1 MENDMDIKKLS
12 TKEQVLTAM
21 DRVYSNALTTT
32 SGGNISAIDK
42 DGHIFITPSGIDKGT
57 LTLDDIVEVCPDGMR
72 IGRHAPSME
81 LPFHSNIYR
90 ECKDIKAIVH
100 AHAPAAVAYACMR
113 IAPDSSCA
121 RVYEDALG
129 KIATS
134 AYALPG
140 SLKLGDIVM
149 QGFKDGY
156 RSVMMD
162 NHGATVGAKDM
173 KSAIAMYETLDYLCR
188 SLFHAQTLGGA
199 KYIKNKIELKST
211 KYPIGKIG
219 KGSAEKREEMTAFL
233 KRAYKGQ
240 LVGCGWGTLAM
251 RDGDGILFNADCD
264 TPLDISADDIVK
276 YQNGEV
282 SADKSCKYLDLIIK
296 IFQKTP
302 EAQSIF
308 ISMPAAVMGFAIANV
323 EFDARLIP
331 ESYIM
336 LKDVKRL
343 PYAAIGDYD
352 LIADALTTSCPVTI
366 IDNEGI
372 IAIGKNTLKAFD
384 RLEVCDYSARS
395 VLLAKSAANIKP
407 INEEQVKE
415 IDDNF
420 NGW

>member
-1 MENDMDIKKLS
+1 MDIKKLS
-12 TKEQVLTAM
+12 VKEQVLTAM

-57 LTLDDIVEVCPDGMR
+57 LTIDDIVEVCPDGKR
-72 IGRHAPSME
+72 IGRHVPSME

-100 AHAPAAVAYACMR
+100 AHAPAAVAYACMNVS
-113 IAPDSSCA
+113 PDSSCA
-121 RVYEDALG
+121 RVYEDVLG
-129 KIATS
+129 KITGS
-134 AYALPG
+134 EYALPG

-156 RSVMMD
+156 RTVMMD

-173 KSAIAMYETLDYLCR
+173 QSALAMYETLDYLCR
-188 SLFHAQTLGGA
+188 SLFHAKTLGGA
-199 KYIKNKIELKST
+199 KYIKNKIPLKIT
-211 KYPIGKIG
+211 KYQIGNIDSG
-219 KGSAEKREEMTAFL
+219 NREKRRELVAFL
-233 KRAYKGQ
+233 KRAYRGQ
-240 LVGCGWGTLAM
+240 LVGSGWGTLAI
-251 RDGDGILFNADCD
+251 RDGEGILFNADCD
-264 TPLDISADDIVK
+264 SPLDVSEGDIVR
-276 YQNGEV
+276 YQDGKV
-282 SADKSCKYLDLIIK
+282 TADKPCKYLDLIIK
-296 IFQKTP
+296 IFEKTP
-302 EAQSIF
+302 QAQSLF
-308 ISMPAAVMGFAIANV
+308 VSMPAAVMGFAIANV

-343 PYAAIGDYD
+343 PYSAIGDYD
-352 LIADALTTSCPVTI
+352 LIADTLTTACPVTI

-395 VLLAKSAANIKP
+395 VLLAKSVADIKP
-407 INEEQVKE
+407 INEEQVQE
-415 IDDNF
+415 INDNF